1 MGSLS
6 LDDSL
11 FRNQELPSLSSAL
24 AYKWYSVGSTWC
36 ILIRGS
42 WQPLSLSLHLM
53 EMLTFAGGPVVK
65 QAGEKHCGVLVQGS
79 AQVRKLK

>member
-1 MGSLS
+1 MHPRSWL
-6 LDDSL
+6 
-11 FRNQELPSLSSAL
+11 L
-24 AYKWYSVGSTWC
+24 AAS
-36 ILIRGS
+36 
-42 WQPLSLSLHLM
+42 PSLSLHLM